1 MGRFWGRTAEVLA
14 GAPVVA
20 LLLYESRRNAQPWEL
35 IGGMVAIVVA
45 VATTRRSPW
54 LSLTAAVASSLAMM
68 FSFGGRVPVWPVLLM
83 VPFACLA
90 GRRMESV
97 RPALVTFLT
106 VGGIGV
112 PLSLAIGRHA
122 MADWGAVIGVM
133 LFAAVLPW
141 QLGRYI
147 RTRDDLVRSGWQRA
161 EELELRQRIVA
172 EEARLRE
179 RARIASDMHD
189 SLGHELSLIALRA
202 AALEMS
208 GSAEAKALRES
219 AAAATERLREII
231 GLLREDA
238 PPVDP
243 VQGGVPALVERAR
256 ASGLDI
262 EFSEEA
268 VVAGESAG
276 TPTQA
281 ALSRAVAPPQADAT
295 SGGGAVPGTDIPSP
309 APSASSSSDEP
320 TAEPPMVERAA
331 YRVVQEALTN
341 VTKHAPGARVA
352 VTISRAHQETDVRV
366 CNGPPPAG
374 PLPGT
379 VSGRQG
385 LEGLRERV
393 RLLGGTLRAGPLDGG
408 FEVVARLPHASAPAP
423 VQPVQSESARRH
435 VQARREVRRR
445 LLAALIV
452 PPSIMAGLLGVVGT
466 VYLYEWQTSVLD
478 PADYEQLRP
487 GQVRA
492 EIAAVL
498 PQRQRGPHVSA
509 PVPPGLTCEYYG
521 TGRSITQ
528 LRLDAYRLCFA
539 GDRLVSKE
547 LLTDDSDRGE
557 VPT

>member
-20 LLLYESRRNAQPWEL
+20 LLLYESRRNAQPWEM

-45 VATTRRSPW
+45 VATARRSPW

-141 QLGRYI
+141 QLGRYM

-219 AAAATERLREII
+219 AAAATERLRELI
-231 GLLREDA
+231 GVLREDA

-243 VQGGVPALVERAR
+243 VQGGVPALVECAR

-262 EFSEEA
+262 DFSEEA

-276 TPTQA
+276 ARRRPSLDRRPRHDRRLSLHGWLVRPCRGPSVQGWLVPLHRRPSLHGLLMPTHRRPSLDPGRSPLRTPM
-281 ALSRAVAPPQADAT
+281 P
-295 SGGGAVPGTDIPSP
+295 
-309 APSASSSSDEP
+309 
-320 TAEPPMVERAA
+320 
-331 YRVVQEALTN
+331 
-341 VTKHAPGARVA
+341 
-352 VTISRAHQETDVRV
+352 
-366 CNGPPPAG
+366 
-374 PLPGT
+374 
-379 VSGRQG
+379 
-385 LEGLRERV
+385 
-393 RLLGGTLRAGPLDGG
+393 LRA
-408 FEVVARLPHASAPAP
+408 
-423 VQPVQSESARRH
+423 SARFR
-435 VQARREVRRR
+435 
-445 LLAALIV
+445 
-452 PPSIMAGLLGVVGT
+452 
-466 VYLYEWQTSVLD
+466 
-478 PADYEQLRP
+478 
-487 GQVRA
+487 
-492 EIAAVL
+492 
-498 PQRQRGPHVSA
+498 A
-509 PVPPGLTCEYYG
+509 PVPFRLAVRRCMPRVRMLLH
-521 TGRSITQ
+521 RSRQTPTTHHRLPVHRP
-528 LRLDAYRLCFA
+528 LRRDQPRNRRWSSAP
-539 GDRLVSKE
+539 
-547 LLTDDSDRGE
+547 
-557 VPT
+557 PTAWSRRRSPP